1 VLLSSGG
8 GELALPA
15 FARQA
20 LGFTKNCTVTQ
31 VMSIVFDNVFEII
44 GENVIA
50 ISSAACHAPANSTV
64 LAEICATVSRVMTPE
79 TEHPVN
85 ATAGWLPAP
94 AENQVATRV
103 TINDVARVAEV
114 SVSTVSKVV
123 NGRYG
128 VAPATIARVH
138 QVINELG
145 YETSLVASSM
155 RNSRTNI
162 IGILVAEFEPFAL
175 ELLNGISATL
185 RGTKYDLMA
194 YAGNLTP
201 EGHIGWERRSLSRL
215 GGTLIDGA
223 IIVTPT
229 VEIPHSPVPVVAID
243 PQAGTDMPI
252 IVDVDNSGGAQKATE
267 HLLGLG
273 HQRIGHI
280 RGREDLKSAHLR
292 EAGYRQAL
300 ENAGIPH
307 DEQLI
312 EQGDYQH
319 DAAVEAARRLLDLP
333 QPPSAIFA
341 ANDIS
346 ALAALG
352 VAAERG
358 LAVPEDLSIIGFDDI
373 PAAAQSTPALSTVR
387 QPLHEMGS
395 HAVRLLLSL
404 LDGEEA
410 TAPQQLPAVLV
421 PRDTTA
427 PPRAN

>member
-1 VLLSSGG
+1 MLLSSGG

-50 ISSAACHAPANSTV
+50 ISSAACHAPANSAV
-64 LAEICATVSRVMTPE
+64 FAEICATVSRVMTPE

-312 EQGDYQH
+312 EQGDYQQ